1 MLDSCRALEAEG
13 FDVTYISVKSNGL
26 IDLSELE
33 AAIRPST
40 SLVSVMMVN
49 NEIGVKQPIKEI
61 GAICRRVSRFQYC
74 VYSIFII
81 YNSKFHF
88 LF

>member
-1 MLDSCRALEAEG
+1 MDSCRALESEE

-26 IDLSELE
+26 IDLNELE

-49 NEIGVKQPIKEI
+49 NEIGVKQPIEEI
-61 GAICRRVSRFQYC
+61 GVICRRVSRF
-74 VYSIFII
+74 
-81 YNSKFHF
+81 
-88 LF
+88 